1 MRDYDPTTGRY
12 LQPDPLGLIDGASVY
27 GYALQSPM
35 RFTDPTGEFIPQAAA
50 CLMNPWC
57 RAAAAGGA
65 MMISGW
71 LTDEDCYTWQEAV
84 WDFGTGAALALP
96 HWWVN
101 PGKNVRGGGVRL
113 WRDGPGIDWH
123 RFGLGPKGNK
133 TMVNRPHFHAGST
146 ANQMKKH
153 RPYQGGWKWW

>member
-1 MRDYDPTTGRY
+1 
-12 LQPDPLGLIDGASVY
+12 
-27 GYALQSPM
+27 M